1 MQKRRKERRMHF
13 EPNLAAVSS
22 SHVVKQERG
31 VTSARHDATIA
42 SSGHR
47 NNLALVKSSRPGCFS
62 VSHSAKRENNSLG
75 TPFSEEVGN
84 SPVKSADYQYAMRRE
99 STVFKTNSFC
109 FFQVIEISNRSWF
122 SLFLETNTLLLQQD
136 HPSH

>member
-1 MQKRRKERRMHF
+1 MHLK
-13 EPNLAAVSS
+13 PDLAAVSS

-62 VSHSAKRENNSLG
+62 VSHSAKRENNSPG
-75 TPFSEEVGN
+75 TPLSEEVGD
-84 SPVKSADYQYAMRRE
+84 SPMKPADNQHAM
-99 STVFKTNSFC
+99 ST
-109 FFQVIEISNRSWF
+109 
-122 SLFLETNTLLLQQD
+122 
-136 HPSH
+136 